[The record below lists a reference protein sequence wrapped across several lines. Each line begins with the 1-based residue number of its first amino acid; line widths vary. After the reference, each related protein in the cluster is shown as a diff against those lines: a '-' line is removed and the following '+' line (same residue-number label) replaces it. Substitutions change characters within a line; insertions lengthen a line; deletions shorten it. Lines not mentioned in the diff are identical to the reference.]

1 MQAALHM
8 NTSYEKQRFVRNF
21 ENDDRRKFRNL
32 ECVSRR
38 RCEFTLVK
46 HVLLKEQ
53 VIKWTEARVYVY
65 SDSVLCLGKTTRST
79 RCNKKVE

>member
-8 NTSYEKQRFVRNF
+8 NPSYEKQRFVRNF

-38 RCEFTLVK
+38 RCELK

-53 VIKWTEARVYVY
+53 AIKWKVYVY
-65 SDSVLCLGKTTRST
+65 SDSVLCIVKTTRST